1 MPNTPNLHNHIP
13 VYGDLSPPSNW
24 YLAELIT
31 TDHHTLSHHS
41 LLGFKHQLKRRLNH
55 YITQIEHLDLLNL
68 SQSNRYSI
76 FELQILL
83 QLCEESKGN
92 SYDPTRS

>member
-1 MPNTPNLHNHIP
+1 MTRTPNLHNHIP
-13 VYGDLSPPSNW
+13 VYGNISPPANW
-24 YLAELIT
+24 TLSELIT
-31 TDHHTLSHHS
+31 TDLHTLSHHS
-41 LLGFKHQLKRRLNH
+41 LFGFKQQLKRRLNH
-55 YITQIEHLDLLNL
+55 YIDQISHLDLLNL